1 MFSMRYGALVGETS
15 DVKKENVH
23 MDFSKL
29 KTADWLKVGGAA
41 GMLIFGFFDW
51 AKFDFMGISTSG
63 NNVFNYPVRGL
74 ISWILVIGVG
84 VVTLLGAQGKKV
96 GNFQWPVVSVLATA
110 VATVLMLL
118 LVILGPDDSGVDFKP
133 AFGLWLSFISTIA
146 ALAGSVMAFQSG
158 GGNLKDLT
166 DVEKLK
172 KGFGKS

>member
-1 MFSMRYGALVGETS
+1 
-15 DVKKENVH
+15 

-29 KTADWLKVGGAA
+29 KTADWLKIGGAA

-51 AKFDFMGISTSG
+51 AKYDFMGISTSG

-84 VVTLLGAQGKKV
+84 VVTLLGSQGKKV
-96 GNFQWPVVSVLATA
+96 GNVQWPIVSVLATSL
-110 VATVLMLL
+110 ATILMLL
-118 LVILGPDDSGVDFKP
+118 LIILGPDDSGLDFKP
-133 AFGLWLSFISTIA
+133 AIGLWLAFISTVV
-146 ALAGSVMAFQSG
+146 ALAGSVMSFQSG

-172 KGFGKS
+172 KGFGKN

>member
-1 MFSMRYGALVGETS
+1 
-15 DVKKENVH
+15 

-51 AKFDFMGISTSG
+51 AKFEFMGISTSG

-74 ISWILVIGVG
+74 VSWVLVIGVG
-84 VVTLLGAQGKKV
+84 VVTILMAQGKKV
-96 GNFQWPVVSVLATA
+96 GNVQWPIVSVLATA

-118 LVILGPDDSGVDFKP
+118 LIVMGPDDSGVDFKP
-133 AFGLWLSFISTIA
+133 AFGLWLSFISTIV
-146 ALAGSVMAFQSG
+146 ALAGSVLSFQAG

-166 DVEKLK
+166 DVDKLR
-172 KGFGKS
+172 KGFGKN

>member
-1 MFSMRYGALVGETS
+1 
-15 DVKKENVH
+15 

-51 AKFDFMGISTSG
+51 AKFEFMGVSSSG
-63 NNVFNYPVRGL
+63 NNVFNYPFRGL
-74 ISWILVIGVG
+74 ISWVLVIGVG

-96 GNFQWPVVSVLATA
+96 GNFQWSIVSVLATA
-110 VATVLMLL
+110 VATILMLL
-118 LVILGPDDSGVDFKP
+118 LVIMGPDDSGVDFKP
-133 AFGLWLSFISTIA
+133 AFGLWLSFISTIV
-146 ALAGSVMAFQSG
+146 ALAGSVMAFLSD

>member
-1 MFSMRYGALVGETS
+1 
-15 DVKKENVH
+15 

-41 GMLIFGFFDW
+41 GMMIFGFFDW
-51 AKFDFMGISTSG
+51 AKVGPFTFSNAFD
-63 NNVFNYPVRGL
+63 YVRGL
-74 ISWILVIGVG
+74 FAWVLVVGVG
-84 VVTLLGAQGKKV
+84 VITLLLSQGKKI
-96 GNFQWPVVSVLATA
+96 GNFQWPILMVVASAAAGVMMI
-110 VATVLMLL
+110 LM
-118 LVILGPDDSGVDFKP
+118 VVFGPAGGADP
-133 AFGLWLSFISTIA
+133 AIGLWLSFISTIA

>member
-1 MFSMRYGALVGETS
+1 
-15 DVKKENVH
+15 

-84 VVTLLGAQGKKV
+84 VVTILGAQGKKV

-110 VATVLMLL
+110 VAAVLMLL

-133 AFGLWLSFISTIA
+133 AFGLWLSFISTIV
-146 ALAGSVMAFQSG
+146 ALAGSVMSFQSD

-172 KGFGKS
+172 KGFGKN

>member
-1 MFSMRYGALVGETS
+1 
-15 DVKKENVH
+15 

-41 GMLIFGFFDW
+41 GMLIFGFFHW
-51 AKFDFMGISTSG
+51 AKFEFMGVTGTG
-63 NNVFNYPVRGL
+63 NNVFDYPVRGL

-96 GNFQWPVVSVLATA
+96 GNFQWPLVSVVATG

-118 LVILGPDDSGVDFKP
+118 LVLLGPDDSGVDFKP
-133 AFGLWLSFISTIA
+133 AAGLWLSFVSTIV
-146 ALAGSVMAFQSG
+146 ALVGSVMSFQSS

-172 KGFGKS
+172 KGFGKN